1 MPGPVDEEFS
11 GDLPAAPA
19 AYVETRFGEEEGP
32 AVSHLV
38 VATYVADAARSTPG
52 IVGLHS
58 SPWKSLSPRTRET
71 HSGGVVI
78 RDNDSGTVDV
88 EIHARVAW
96 GTVIPELAREVE
108 KKVRERVSALLS
120 IELGR
125 VTLFVDEITGPT
137 EAAAQEES

>member
-1 MPGPVDEEFS
+1 MPRSENEEFS
-11 GDLPAAPA
+11 GDLPATPSV
-19 AYVETRFGEEEGP
+19 YVETRLGEEEGP

-38 VATYVADAARSTPG
+38 VATYVADAARSVPG

-58 SPWKSLSPRTRET
+58 SPWKSLSPRARET
-71 HSGGVVI
+71 HSGGVVVKNT
-78 RDNDSGTVDV
+78 DTGAVDV

-108 KKVRERVSALLS
+108 DTVRQRVAALLS

-125 VTLFVDEITGPT
+125 VTLFVDEISEPT
-137 EAAAQEES
+137 EATTPEEK